1 MGVIVVASYT
11 YFRPRR
17 RDNGLFQPLINE
29 NHVCVAKKNQNL
41 SLHNIVGIIVG
52 PEALAVT
59 ATAPRLRGRWDVT
72 IRAQK
77 QKFLL

>member
-1 MGVIVVASYT
+1 MASYT
-11 YFRPRR
+11 YFRRR
-17 RDNGLFQPLINE
+17 RHDNGLLHPPNSTI
-29 NHVCVAKKNQNL
+29 HVSVAKKKFKIF

-77 QKFLL
+77 QKFLP

>member
-1 MGVIVVASYT
+1 MLWLAIPILDADGMTMDYFGLRIVQSMSVW
-11 YFRPRR
+11 
-17 RDNGLFQPLINE
+17 Q
-29 NHVCVAKKNQNL
+29 KKNQNL

-77 QKFLL
+77 QKFLR

>member
-1 MGVIVVASYT
+1 MASYT

-59 ATAPRLRGRWDVT
+59 ATAPRLRGGGMLQLEHRS
-72 IRAQK
+72 RN
-77 QKFLL
+77 FCSRGS